1 MLEHRAGNL
10 DRARE
15 LFQQGVWAQPR
26 GRDVATVWQV
36 RPSLL
41 PLLRPPHG
49 LHAGQSGWP
58 HERSDGPPR
67 AAWWRERSV

>member
-1 MLEHRAGNL
+1 MRPQAWGVLEHRAGNL

-36 RPSLL
+36 SLFWQA
-41 PLLRPPHG
+41 PC
-49 LHAGQSGWP
+49 HACIALSAG
-58 HERSDGPPR
+58 
-67 AAWWRERSV
+67 